1 MVLSRSAM
9 ALFKHSNPH
18 LRSPRIYMGR
28 WPGQNGGISD
38 WALKM
43 LRAGLPGTLCSH
55 KNYGWLMGWDLL
67 WYVLGIEDWVS
78 KFARK
83 TLFVRCLWV
92 VGGTVSSTVLGYE
105 DTVTITG
112 SRRTLCLYSWWQVL
126 GWVLR
131 WHWVLNIVYA
141 SL

>member
-1 MVLSRSAM
+1 M
-9 ALFKHSNPH
+9 ALLNHSNPD

-28 WPGQNGGISD
+28 RPGQNGGISD

-78 KFARK
+78 KFAGK
-83 TLFVRCLWV
+83 TLFVHVRAML
-92 VGGTVSSTVLGYE
+92 VGGWRDSVFYGTVL
-105 DTVTITG
+105 
-112 SRRTLCLYSWWQVL
+112 
-126 GWVLR
+126 
-131 WHWVLNIVYA
+131 
-141 SL
+141 